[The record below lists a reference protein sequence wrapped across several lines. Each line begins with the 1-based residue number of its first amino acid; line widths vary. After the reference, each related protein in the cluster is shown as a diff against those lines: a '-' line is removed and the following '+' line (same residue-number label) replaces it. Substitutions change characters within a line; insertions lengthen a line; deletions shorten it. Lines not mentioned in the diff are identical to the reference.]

1 MPCKVKFGNV
11 SGKQFCLSSQ
21 TPFKLSQRKD
31 SCGIVFASV
40 CKQVGLVL
48 FQDPEVYSGQTNNCN
63 IRVQLSH
70 LFKTD
75 KKFQQANAKAIRVC
89 CEVKTSFVMRNRTSR
104 RHLPEKVVLES
115 SSPSEKEQEMLIRL
129 NVDDLSQILSSG
141 NVIVRF
147 PRDNQTKTLATNL
160 ACKDWGEVSNAILQH
175 IEQISDESG

>member
-21 TPFKLSQRKD
+21 TPFKLSQPKD

-48 FQDPEVYSGQTNNCN
+48 FQDPEVYSGQINNCN
-63 IRVQLSH
+63 IRVQL
-70 LFKTD
+70 D